1 MEKYF
6 GVCYYPE
13 LYPKEKQEAFIRE
26 DIENMR
32 RARFNVVR
40 MAEFCWCLMEPR
52 EGVYDFDWLEEIVD
66 RLGQNGIYTV
76 LCTPTAC
83 QPVWMARRYPETL
96 YVDNLGV
103 QRSYGGRHYHCYN
116 SPVFRDFTE
125 KICLEMSRRFGRNPY
140 VLGFQVDNEM
150 GQEHSDRCQC
160 PVCRRKF
167 KEAMKEKFHGDIGAL
182 NEAFGSLFW
191 GQRFDGFEQV
201 EPPAAG
207 SREDAK
213 SNLGWRGTNM
223 PALRLEFER
232 FASDS
237 LVDYFRLQRDALRR
251 FSDKPVTHNTTHLGT
266 NAIDYFKL
274 ARYEDVAAVDHY
286 PYALDE
292 TKAGSASVYAMA
304 RSYKQ
309 RDFWL
314 LETLCGG
321 GHGNWAYQGMPMG
334 TPGTF
339 RQNMAFAYASG
350 AELITAFKYSV
361 FPSGFENLGSALI
374 DLNRIPGRRYEEFC
388 QAGQD
393 LAACEPILNRTKVVS
408 EVAVVLD
415 YNSLWAN
422 RIKPIHKEFT
432 YEGYAQQLV
441 GQLAALGVNVDLIGA
456 DHPLDGYRLVLVPF
470 APILPEDFHR
480 KCRDYAEKGGH
491 LLAMT
496 MAFSRDEWG
505 SGIFEKSPVGMTD
518 FFGMHVVEMEPVFD
532 GQTDAPVRIGE
543 LTIRSH
549 FWQETL
555 ESEGAEVLGVFRGTY
570 RDGWP
575 VLTEHPYGKGSALYL
590 GTAPAPEDAPAL
602 LRWLLERCGVS
613 LPPVEMAYGLSVVT
627 RFSETERYI
636 FVFNSLPREQVC
648 RLTRSLEADYGI
660 GELAGQTLRLPAKG
674 FQILHERREG

>member
-1 MEKYF
+1 
-6 GVCYYPE
+6 
-13 LYPKEKQEAFIRE
+13 
-26 DIENMR
+26 
-32 RARFNVVR
+32 
-40 MAEFCWCLMEPR
+40 
-52 EGVYDFDWLEEIVD
+52 
-66 RLGQNGIYTV
+66 
-76 LCTPTAC
+76 
-83 QPVWMARRYPETL
+83 
-96 YVDNLGV
+96 
-103 QRSYGGRHYHCYN
+103 
-116 SPVFRDFTE
+116 
-125 KICLEMSRRFGRNPY
+125 
-140 VLGFQVDNEM
+140 M
-150 GQEHSDRCQC
+150 GQEHSGRCQC

-182 NEAFGSLFW
+182 NKAFGSLFW
-191 GQRFDGFEQV
+191 GQRFDDFEQV

-304 RSYKQ
+304 RSYKR

-408 EVAVVLD
+408 QVAVVLD

-441 GQLAALGVNVDLIGA
+441 GQLAALGVNVDLIGT

-470 APILPEDFHR
+470 APILPENFHR

>member
-116 SPVFRDFTE
+116 SPIFRDLTE

-150 GQEHSDRCQC
+150 GQEHSGRCQC

-182 NEAFGSLFW
+182 NKAFGSLFW
-191 GQRFDGFEQV
+191 GQRFDDFEQV

-456 DHPLDGYRLVLVPF
+456 GRLSAGPCALCAHPAGGLPSEVPGLCRKGRPPAGHDH
-470 APILPEDFHR
+470 
-480 KCRDYAEKGGH
+480 
-491 LLAMT
+491 
-496 MAFSRDEWG
+496 
-505 SGIFEKSPVGMTD
+505 
-518 FFGMHVVEMEPVFD
+518 
-532 GQTDAPVRIGE
+532 
-543 LTIRSH
+543 
-549 FWQETL
+549 
-555 ESEGAEVLGVFRGTY
+555 GVQQG
-570 RDGWP
+570 
-575 VLTEHPYGKGSALYL
+575 
-590 GTAPAPEDAPAL
+590 
-602 LRWLLERCGVS
+602 
-613 LPPVEMAYGLSVVT
+613 
-627 RFSETERYI
+627 
-636 FVFNSLPREQVC
+636 
-648 RLTRSLEADYGI
+648 
-660 GELAGQTLRLPAKG
+660 
-674 FQILHERREG
+674 

>member
-1 MEKYF
+1 M
-6 GVCYYPE
+6 
-13 LYPKEKQEAFIRE
+13 
-26 DIENMR
+26 
-32 RARFNVVR
+32 
-40 MAEFCWCLMEPR
+40 
-52 EGVYDFDWLEEIVD
+52 
-66 RLGQNGIYTV
+66 
-76 LCTPTAC
+76 
-83 QPVWMARRYPETL
+83 
-96 YVDNLGV
+96 
-103 QRSYGGRHYHCYN
+103 
-116 SPVFRDFTE
+116 
-125 KICLEMSRRFGRNPY
+125 
-140 VLGFQVDNEM
+140 
-150 GQEHSDRCQC
+150 
-160 PVCRRKF
+160 
-167 KEAMKEKFHGDIGAL
+167 
-182 NEAFGSLFW
+182 
-191 GQRFDGFEQV
+191 
-201 EPPAAG
+201 
-207 SREDAK
+207 
-213 SNLGWRGTNM
+213 
-223 PALRLEFER
+223 
-232 FASDS
+232 
-237 LVDYFRLQRDALRR
+237 
-251 FSDKPVTHNTTHLGT
+251 
-266 NAIDYFKL
+266 
-274 ARYEDVAAVDHY
+274 
-286 PYALDE
+286 
-292 TKAGSASVYAMA
+292 
-304 RSYKQ
+304 
-309 RDFWL
+309 
-314 LETLCGG
+314 
-321 GHGNWAYQGMPMG
+321 
-334 TPGTF
+334 
-339 RQNMAFAYASG
+339 
-350 AELITAFKYSV
+350 
-361 FPSGFENLGSALI
+361 
-374 DLNRIPGRRYEEFC
+374 
-388 QAGQD
+388 
-393 LAACEPILNRTKVVS
+393 VS
-408 EVAVVLD
+408 QVAVVLD

-470 APILPEDFHR
+470 APILPEDFRR

-543 LTIRSH
+543 LTIRSL

>member
-1 MEKYF
+1 
-6 GVCYYPE
+6 
-13 LYPKEKQEAFIRE
+13 
-26 DIENMR
+26 
-32 RARFNVVR
+32 
-40 MAEFCWCLMEPR
+40 
-52 EGVYDFDWLEEIVD
+52 
-66 RLGQNGIYTV
+66 
-76 LCTPTAC
+76 
-83 QPVWMARRYPETL
+83 MARRYPETL

-125 KICLEMSRRFGRNPY
+125 KICLEMSRRFGDNPY
-140 VLGFQVDNEM
+140 VLGFRWITKW
-150 GQEHSDRCQC
+150 GRSIRTAARY
-160 PVCRRKF
+160 PVCRHQVQRKPL
-167 KEAMKEKFHGDIGAL
+167 KGNSWGYPVPL
-182 NEAFGSLFW
+182 NEAFRFPVL

-213 SNLGWRGTNM
+213 SNLGWRGCNIP
-223 PALRLEFER
+223 PAALKFER

-393 LAACEPILNRTKVVS
+393 LAACEPILNRTKVVQWPWCCGLTT
-408 EVAVVLD
+408 ACRQR
-415 YNSLWAN
+415 YRA
-422 RIKPIHKEFT
+422 
-432 YEGYAQQLV
+432 
-441 GQLAALGVNVDLIGA
+441 
-456 DHPLDGYRLVLVPF
+456 HPHGNYLR
-470 APILPEDFHR
+470 R
-480 KCRDYAEKGGH
+480 
-491 LLAMT
+491 AM
-496 MAFSRDEWG
+496 AG
-505 SGIFEKSPVGMTD
+505 S
-518 FFGMHVVEMEPVFD
+518 
-532 GQTDAPVRIGE
+532 
-543 LTIRSH
+543 
-549 FWQETL
+549 W
-555 ESEGAEVLGVFRGTY
+555 
-570 RDGWP
+570 
-575 VLTEHPYGKGSALYL
+575 
-590 GTAPAPEDAPAL
+590 
-602 LRWLLERCGVS
+602 
-613 LPPVEMAYGLSVVT
+613 
-627 RFSETERYI
+627 
-636 FVFNSLPREQVC
+636 
-648 RLTRSLEADYGI
+648 
-660 GELAGQTLRLPAKG
+660 
-674 FQILHERREG
+674 

>member
-1 MEKYF
+1 MLESHGYTV
-6 GVCYYPE
+6 GIISQPDWHDA
-13 LYPKEKQEAFIRE
+13 EAF
-26 DIENMR
+26 
-32 RARFNVVR
+32 RA
-40 MAEFCWCLMEPR
+40 
-52 EGVYDFDWLEEIVD
+52 
-66 RLGQNGIYTV
+66 LGR
-76 LCTPTAC
+76 P
-83 QPVWMARRYPETL
+83 
-96 YVDNLGV
+96 
-103 QRSYGGRHYHCYN
+103 
-116 SPVFRDFTE
+116 
-125 KICLEMSRRFGRNPY
+125 K
-140 VLGFQVDNEM
+140 LGFLISSGNMDSMVN
-150 GQEHSDRCQC
+150 HYTSAKK
-160 PVCRRKF
+160 RR
-167 KEAMKEKFHGDIGAL
+167 
-182 NEAFGSLFW
+182 S
-191 GQRFDGFEQV
+191 
-201 EPPAAG
+201 
-207 SREDAK
+207 EDAYTEGGVAGRRPDRAVIVY
-213 SNLGWRGTNM
+213 SNRCREAYKNVPVIIGGI
-223 PALRLEFER
+223 E
-232 FASDS
+232 AS
-237 LVDYFRLQRDALRR
+237 LRR
-251 FSDKPVTHNTTHLGT
+251 FAHYDYWDDKVRRSVLCDSGADLLLYGMGERSVVEVADALSGGLDIKDITYIAGSCYMTSSLERVY
-266 NAIDYFKL
+266 DYEL
-274 ARYEDVAAVDHY
+274 IESYEDVAAVDHY

-350 AELITAFKYSV
+350 AELVTAFKYSV

-441 GQLAALGVNVDLIGA
+441 GQLAALGVNVDLIGT

-470 APILPEDFHR
+470 APILPEDFRR

-660 GELAGQTLRLPAKG
+660 GEVRGQTLRLPAKG